1 MSEAL
6 TKEISLGA
14 RQQVS
19 GAQMPIMKEF
29 MLLLRL
35 QYSDYRGNAPFI
47 VLFGFVIPLGLFWVL
62 QTYVTIGTGSEW
74 LVAGNIVMS
83 VCYGSMNF
91 SMQRIAWMKHAGE
104 MDYYGTLPIRKSV
117 FVSVIFV
124 LGLLSSLPG
133 VISNLILGVIYMD
146 LGINNI
152 LIAIPVILV
161 ASLSLSVIGVG
172 IGSIVKSMP
181 QLSLYFYLSY
191 AIVTFLCPV
200 MVPLEKLPWALKA
213 TSYVL
218 PPGQA
223 VLAVRK
229 ALVGN
234 LDTMFWIMS
243 GAVAFWLLAAGL
255 LGIRRLDWR
264 RD

>member
-6 TKEISLGA
+6 TKEIMLGA
-14 RQQVS
+14 KRVS
-19 GAQMPIMKEF
+19 GSKMPILKEF

-47 VLFGFVIPLGLFWVL
+47 VLFGFVVPLGLFWVL

-74 LVAGNIVMS
+74 LIAGNVVMS

-91 SMQRIAWMKHAGE
+91 SMQRIAWMRLAGE
-104 MDYYGTLPIRKSV
+104 MDYYGTLPIRKGV
-117 FVSVIFV
+117 FVTVIFI

-133 VISNLILGVIYMD
+133 VISNMILGIIYMD
-146 LGINNI
+146 LSIDNV
-152 LIAIPVILV
+152 LIALPVILIS
-161 ASLSLSVIGVG
+161 SLSLSVIGVG

-191 AIVTFLCPV
+191 AVVTFLCPV
-200 MVPLEKLPWALKA
+200 MVPLEKLPWLMRM
-213 TSYVL
+213 TTYVL

-223 VLAVRK
+223 VIAVRK
-229 ALVGN
+229 ALEGN
-234 LDTMFWIMS
+234 LDALFWAMS
-243 GAVAFWLLAAGL
+243 GAVVLWLLAAGL
-255 LGIRRLDWR
+255 LGIRKLDWR